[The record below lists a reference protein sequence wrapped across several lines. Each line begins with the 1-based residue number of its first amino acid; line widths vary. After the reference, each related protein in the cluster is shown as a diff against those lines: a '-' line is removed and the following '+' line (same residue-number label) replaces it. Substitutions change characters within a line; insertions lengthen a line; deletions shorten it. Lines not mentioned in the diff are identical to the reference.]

1 MTRTTKGR
9 NAPRVVTAFRALS
22 AKERRRWLDSKE
34 GFQSLSLGQ
43 RRQFASHTFRSF
55 VEPYIAN
62 PNWIVVTALE
72 MTRRSIEGLRQFI
85 EDPAD
90 DVTWN
95 TPVVELQ
102 YPVEWDWSAGAP
114 AVPRFRPEDLKDGS
128 TLLRATIRIFLTR
141 KYQCGSEFLTKGA
154 ALKKKGNGVTQH
166 VAPWVQ
172 EGIDAMTKVES
183 VEFLQD
189 WGEPFILGAA
199 LIEETEAT
207 PDHPGGLKPF
217 LPFRGTVDGVSF
229 AGSFMVAFK
238 PLVVDEDLRKAFYP
252 VQTSI
257 HFQPDDV
264 GSLPNPSTWSD
275 EDRAKFWESI
285 IDAVTRLLSRFGAK
299 DLAQIRPVKETVA
312 QRTKVAIDAIRRL
325 VSDSAGQAT
334 VPVSAL
340 DTLAENMRDIARLVE
355 IHEAVGGT
363 ARGRRH
369 RLDVL
374 NRSGI
379 VLLVASWEA
388 FVEDL
393 AGYAL
398 GRILATATK
407 PSQFS
412 QEILLAASRGLR
424 VAKDERRVL
433 DLAGDG
439 WRDVVRAY
447 CTALIRALNSPGPNE
462 VEVLFEQVMG
472 LTGLRSRWKLH
483 RSNPL
488 KAGKAL
494 DALVQRRHRIAHRAA
509 SESAVTKKELE
520 AAITLILGLARAS
533 TATVKEHLGGLSG
546 SPRLRRPDSRPIH
559 RPSLKS
565 GSAL

>member
-1 MTRTTKGR
+1 MTPTIKGR

-22 AKERRRWLDSKE
+22 GKERRRWLDSKE
-34 GFQSLSLGQ
+34 GFQSLSVKQ

-55 VEPYIAN
+55 VEPYVAN
-62 PNWIVVTALE
+62 RDWIVVTALE

-90 DVTWN
+90 DVTWSN
-95 TPVVELQ
+95 PAVELQ

-128 TLLRATIRIFLTR
+128 TLLRAIVRIFLTT
-141 KYQCGSEFLTKGA
+141 KYQHVSEFLTKGA
-154 ALKKKGNGVTQH
+154 ALKKKGNGATQH

-172 EGIDAMTKVES
+172 DAIDAMTEAER

-199 LIEETEAT
+199 LIGESEVTT
-207 PDHPGGLKPF
+207 DRLGRLRPF
-217 LPFRGTVDGVSF
+217 LPFRGAVDGVSF

-252 VQTSI
+252 VQASV
-257 HFQPDDV
+257 HFQPDEV
-264 GSLPNPSTWSD
+264 GSLPDPSTWSE
-275 EDRAKFWESI
+275 EDQRQFWEAI
-285 IDAVTRLLSRFGAK
+285 IGAFNRLLSRFGAK
-299 DLAQIRPVKETVA
+299 DLARIRPAKGTIA
-312 QRTKVAIDAIRRL
+312 QRTKTAIDAIRRL
-325 VSDSAGQAT
+325 VSDSVGQAT

-363 ARGRRH
+363 KRGRRY

-424 VAKDERRVL
+424 TAKDERRVL
-433 DLAGDG
+433 ELAGDG
-439 WRDVVRAY
+439 WREVVRAH
-447 CTALIRALNSPGPNE
+447 CKALIRALNSPGPDE
-462 VEVLFEQVMG
+462 VQELFERVI
-472 LTGLRSRWKLH
+472 GLRGLCSHWRLQ
-483 RSNPL
+483 RSNP
-488 KAGKAL
+488 ARAAKAL

-509 SESAVTKKELE
+509 SETAVTKKELE
-520 AAITLILGLARAS
+520 AATKLILGLAKAS
-533 TATVKEHLGGLSG
+533 TAAVKEHL
-546 SPRLRRPDSRPIH
+546 D
-559 RPSLKS
+559 
-565 GSAL
+565 ALTRGAHA